1 MKPFDSLDHSYTLED
16 YLQQVE
22 ARITFPIGEEPPNN
36 PVKYKS

>member
-22 ARITFPIGEEPPNN
+22 ARITFPIGEEPLNN